1 MWGKYLVSMR
11 TQNVVLV
18 NRNIVKFYGS
28 VTVRAS
34 LQNEIMAYL
43 HFSELNSLQIQY
55 HLFYMILL
63 MFMLC
68 GPWIKPRK
76 IQEFKK
82 MQFFNDFKN
91 SFKKTLRQD
100 IYILNYKNN

>member
-1 MWGKYLVSMR
+1 MWGKYLVSSR
-11 TQNVVLV
+11 TRNVVLV

-43 HFSELNSLQIQY
+43 HFSELNSLQSQY

-63 MFMLC
+63 LMFRLC

-76 IQEFKK
+76 YKNKK
-82 MQFFNDFKN
+82 MQFFND
-91 SFKKTLRQD
+91 
-100 IYILNYKNN
+100 

>member
-1 MWGKYLVSMR
+1 MWGKYLVSAQTR
-11 TQNVVLV
+11 NVVLV

-28 VTVRAS
+28 VTVRTN

-43 HFSELNSLQIQY
+43 HFSVLNSLQSQY
-55 HLFYMILL
+55 HLFYIILLL

-76 IQEFKK
+76 IQEL
-82 MQFFNDFKN
+82 KN
-91 SFKKTLRQD
+91 SNTIFL
-100 IYILNYKNN
+100 

>member
-1 MWGKYLVSMR
+1 MWGKYLVSVR
-11 TQNVVLV
+11 TRNVVLV

-28 VTVRAS
+28 VPVTVRAS

-43 HFSELNSLQIQY
+43 HFSELNSLQSQY
-55 HLFYMILL
+55 HLFYISL

-76 IQEFKK
+76 IQYKK
-82 MQFFNDFKN
+82 
-91 SFKKTLRQD
+91 
-100 IYILNYKNN
+100 